1 MNQNPMMNNPIAQI
15 QTLLRAGKNPNA
27 ILGILA
33 QSNPQVRQVQQMM
46 SGKSPLQLE
55 QIARN
60 MAKERGTTIE
70 DIARSMGIQIPSN
83 R

>member
-1 MNQNPMMNNPIAQI
+1 MNPNPMMNNPFAQI
-15 QTLLRAGKNPNA
+15 QQLLRAGKNPNA
-27 ILGILA
+27 ILGILS

-46 SGKSPLQLE
+46 NGKTPAQLE
-55 QIARN
+55 QMARN

>member
-1 MNQNPMMNNPIAQI
+1 MMMPTNNPLAQI
-15 QTLLRAGKNPNA
+15 MGLLQAGKNPYM
-27 ILGILA
+27 ILDMMS
-33 QSNPQVRQVQQMM
+33 QNNPQVAQVKKMM
-46 SGKSPLQLE
+46 TGKSPAQLE

-70 DIARSMGIQIPSN
+70 DVARSLGIQVPSN

>member
-1 MNQNPMMNNPIAQI
+1 MMNNPIMQI
-15 QTLLRAGKNPNA
+15 QQLMQAGNNPNA
-27 ILGILA
+27 VLQMLA
-33 QSNPQVRQVQQMM
+33 QSNPQVRQVMSMM
-46 SGKSPLQLE
+46 NGKSPAELE
-55 QIARN
+55 QMARN

>member
-1 MNQNPMMNNPIAQI
+1 MMM
-15 QTLLRAGKNPNA
+15 
-27 ILGILA
+27 
-33 QSNPQVRQVQQMM
+33 QSNPMQQIMQMLQGGQNPYAVLDMMAQVNPQARQVKELMQ
-46 SGKSPLQLE
+46 GKTAGQLE
-55 QIARN
+55 EMARN

>member
-1 MNQNPMMNNPIAQI
+1 MINNPIAQI

-33 QSNPQVRQVQQMM
+33 QSNPQVHQVQQMM
-46 SGKSPLQLE
+46 NGKTPAQLE

-70 DIARSMGIQIPSN
+70 DIARLMGIQIPSN

>member
-1 MNQNPMMNNPIAQI
+1 MMPMNNPFMQI
-15 QTLLRAGKNPNA
+15 MGLLKAGKNPNA
-27 ILGILA
+27 ILQTMA
-33 QSNPQVRQVQQMM
+33 MNDPQVRQVMQLMN
-46 SGKSPLQLE
+46 GKSPAQLE
-55 QIARN
+55 QMARN